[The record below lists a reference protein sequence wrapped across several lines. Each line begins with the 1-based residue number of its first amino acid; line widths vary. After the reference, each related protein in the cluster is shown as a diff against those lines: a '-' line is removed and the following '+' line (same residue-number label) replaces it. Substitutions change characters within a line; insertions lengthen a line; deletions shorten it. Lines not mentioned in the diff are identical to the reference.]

1 MVSSLGKAMRRRDFI
16 SGVAGSA
23 AAWPLVARAQRGER
37 VWRIGVLMALAADDS
52 EGQSRFKGFVQ
63 AMAQAGWI
71 DGRNIRIDTRWRGTT
86 PDAHRKQ
93 AAELVALSPDAILAA
108 GSISVSALQQA
119 TRTIPIVFVG
129 VVDPV
134 GSGFVDSLPR
144 PGGHTTGFMLFEYNL
159 SGKLPAL
166 IKEFVPSLTRVAV
179 LRDIANPAGG
189 AQFGSI
195 QTVATTLSL
204 EVTPINV
211 RDAPEIERAVAAFAR
226 FPNGGLIVTGGASN
240 TAHRQLIISLAKR
253 YRLPAVYSDLVDV
266 TSGGLISYGPNRLDQ
281 YRRAAEYVD
290 RILKGEKPS
299 DLPVQAPT
307 KYELV
312 INLKTA
318 KALGLEIPATLLARA
333 DEVIE

>member
-1 MVSSLGKAMRRRDFI
+1 M
-16 SGVAGSA
+16 
-23 AAWPLVARAQRGER
+23 
-37 VWRIGVLMALAADDS
+37 WRIGVLMALAADDS

-108 GSISVSALQQA
+108 GSISVSALQQT

-166 IKEFVPSLTRVAV
+166 LKEFVPSLTRVAV

-189 AQFGSI
+189 APSSVPFKLWRRRLALKLLRSMC
-195 QTVATTLSL
+195 AT
-204 EVTPINV
+204 
-211 RDAPEIERAVAAFAR
+211 
-226 FPNGGLIVTGGASN
+226 
-240 TAHRQLIISLAKR
+240 RQKSSV
-253 YRLPAVYSDLVDV
+253 P
-266 TSGGLISYGPNRLDQ
+266 
-281 YRRAAEYVD
+281 
-290 RILKGEKPS
+290 
-299 DLPVQAPT
+299 
-307 KYELV
+307 
-312 INLKTA
+312 
-318 KALGLEIPATLLARA
+318 
-333 DEVIE
+333 

>member
-1 MVSSLGKAMRRRDFI
+1 M
-16 SGVAGSA
+16 
-23 AAWPLVARAQRGER
+23 
-37 VWRIGVLMALAADDS
+37 WRIGVLMALAADDS

-166 IKEFVPSLTRVAV
+166 LKEFVPSLTRVAV

-204 EVTPINV
+204 EVTPMC
-211 RDAPEIERAVAAFAR
+211 A
-226 FPNGGLIVTGGASN
+226 T
-240 TAHRQLIISLAKR
+240 RQKSSV
-253 YRLPAVYSDLVDV
+253 P
-266 TSGGLISYGPNRLDQ
+266 
-281 YRRAAEYVD
+281 
-290 RILKGEKPS
+290 
-299 DLPVQAPT
+299 
-307 KYELV
+307 
-312 INLKTA
+312 
-318 KALGLEIPATLLARA
+318 
-333 DEVIE
+333 

>member
-1 MVSSLGKAMRRRDFI
+1 MRRRDFI

-71 DGRNIRIDTRWRGTT
+71 DGRNIRIDTRWRGTP

-159 SGKLPAL
+159 EHFPLML
-166 IKEFVPSLTRVAV
+166 IHNLRVA
-179 LRDIANPAGG
+179 RN
-189 AQFGSI
+189 
-195 QTVATTLSL
+195 
-204 EVTPINV
+204 
-211 RDAPEIERAVAAFAR
+211 
-226 FPNGGLIVTGGASN
+226 
-240 TAHRQLIISLAKR
+240 
-253 YRLPAVYSDLVDV
+253 
-266 TSGGLISYGPNRLDQ
+266 
-281 YRRAAEYVD
+281 
-290 RILKGEKPS
+290 
-299 DLPVQAPT
+299 
-307 KYELV
+307 
-312 INLKTA
+312 
-318 KALGLEIPATLLARA
+318 
-333 DEVIE
+333 